1 MRHILKNMSK
11 RESSIAY
18 ATVLIVIVSALYV
31 LILEPIAREWQAL
44 NFEMRSK
51 AATLK
56 KDLAILAERKAL
68 ESDYSKFSK
77 YVKSE
82 KNEEET
88 AAEILSYLEDLSR
101 SDSCLILNIKP
112 VGIKDHGKYKEIMV
126 DLSSEGS
133 LSQFTKFLYD
143 IENTKSAILKVRH
156 FVLTSKAGQE
166 GALRGSF
173 IISKIIIE

>member
-1 MRHILKNMSK
+1 
-11 RESSIAY
+11 
-18 ATVLIVIVSALYV
+18 
-31 LILEPIAREWQAL
+31 
-44 NFEMRSK
+44 
-51 AATLK
+51 
-56 KDLAILAERKAL
+56 
-68 ESDYSKFSK
+68 
-77 YVKSE
+77 
-82 KNEEET
+82 
-88 AAEILSYLEDLSR
+88 
-101 SDSCLILNIKP
+101 
-112 VGIKDHGKYKEIMV
+112 MV